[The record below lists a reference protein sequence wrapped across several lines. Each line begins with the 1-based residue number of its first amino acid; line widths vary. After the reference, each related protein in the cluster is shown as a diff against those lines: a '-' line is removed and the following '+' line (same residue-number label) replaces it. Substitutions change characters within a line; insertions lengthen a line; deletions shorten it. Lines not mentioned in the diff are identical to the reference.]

1 MGDSGKKQKN
11 KYNTNS
17 EFIISEK
24 PNDIIKSIDRTDL
37 VCLFIF
43 NCYILIFFKSI
54 LKDVVNTAENEEKI
68 IKDNIEKYSK
78 CLFSNKF
85 DINHN
90 LIVCVFSSFSFY

>member
-43 NCYILIFFKSI
+43 
-54 LKDVVNTAENEEKI
+54 
-68 IKDNIEKYSK
+68 
-78 CLFSNKF
+78 
-85 DINHN
+85 
-90 LIVCVFSSFSFY
+90 